1 MKMKQIFLG
10 LTVVALMAACGK
22 KENTES
28 PAVESPA
35 VEKTEMVMEE
45 PVAEEP
51 VAAAP
56 VATPAPTKTTA
67 AKAAP
72 KAAEPEKKVETVDPC
87 EQITK
92 DYEAFADNYVVKM
105 KNKAANAEAL
115 KAASKAKADAG
126 AMYNKAKSC
135 VDKAAYKARIQK
147 AFLKI
152 QSVQ

>member
-22 KENTES
+22 KENTET

-35 VEKTEMVMEE
+35 VEETEMVMEE
-45 PVAEEP
+45 PAAEAP

-56 VATPAPTKTTA
+56 VAATPAKTTP

-72 KAAEPEKKVETVDPC
+72 KAAEPEKKVEAVDPC

-92 DYEAFADNYVVKM
+92 DYEAFADKYVIKM
-105 KNKAANAEAL
+105 KNRAAGPEAL
-115 KAASKAKADAG
+115 KAAGQVKTE
-126 AMYNKAKSC
+126 AKSMYE
-135 VDKAAYKARIQK
+135 KAQTCLNNATYKARIQK

-152 QSVQ
+152 QSVK